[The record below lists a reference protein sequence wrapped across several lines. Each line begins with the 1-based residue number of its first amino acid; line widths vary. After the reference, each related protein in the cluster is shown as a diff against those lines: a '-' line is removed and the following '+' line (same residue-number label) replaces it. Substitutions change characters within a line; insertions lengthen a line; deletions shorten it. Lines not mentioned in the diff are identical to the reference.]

1 MKTALPEPV
10 AGWRINGI
18 APPVKFVSSPGFAI
32 VTGRE
37 FGLFLSSTR
46 PLMNVP
52 DSLLYCDSH
61 EWIDPAT
68 PEAAPV
74 GISDHA
80 QEELTDVVYL
90 ELPAVGRVV
99 AKGEPFAV
107 IESVKAANDIYA
119 PVSGEVVAVNGALV
133 ESPEAVNTDP
143 YGAGWMVKIRL
154 SDPSELSGLKNAES
168 YREFLS

>member
-1 MKTALPEPV
+1 MLRIEGAGAGATACPPYKIRVIPGIRHCQRPGIRFVGPLPE
-10 AGWRINGI
+10 
-18 APPVKFVSSPGFAI
+18 
-32 VTGRE
+32 
-37 FGLFLSSTR
+37 

-52 DSLLYCDSH
+52 DHLLYCDSH
-61 EWIDPAT
+61 EWIDPTT
-68 PEAAPV
+68 PDAAPV

-90 ELPAVGRVV
+90 ELPAIGRVV
-99 AKGEPFAV
+99 TKGEAFAV
-107 IESVKAANDIYA
+107 IESVKAANDIYS
-119 PVSGEVVAVNGALV
+119 PVSGEVVAVNEALV